1 MTDWRKTFDQ
11 VRAEI
16 DEMDLSNEVKTMN
29 VQRFSGFHDPDTGYR
44 MWVSQD
50 RLTKVKLWANG
61 RLTVSTRARK
71 GDRFGTP
78 QAMREEQ

>member
-1 MTDWRKTFDQ
+1 MTFDDA
-11 VRAEI
+11 R
-16 DEMDLSNEVKTMN
+16 EVIAMR
-29 VQRFSGFHDPDTGYR
+29 VQQTSGYHDPDTGYR
-44 MWVSQD
+44 MWISQD

>member
-1 MTDWRKTFDQ
+1 MSHYGKTFDEA
-11 VRAEI
+11 REEI
-16 DEMDLSNEVKTMN
+16 AMR
-29 VQRFSGFHDPDTGYR
+29 VQETSGFHDPDTGYR

>member
-1 MTDWRKTFDQ
+1 MSGWRKNFDE
-11 VRAEI
+11 VREEI
-16 DEMDLSNEVKTMN
+16 AMR
-29 VQRFSGFHDPDTGYR
+29 VQETSGYHDPDTGYR
-44 MWVSQD
+44 MWVSND

>member
-1 MTDWRKTFDQ
+1 MTDYRKTFEE
-11 VRAEI
+11 VRR
-16 DEMDLSNEVKTMN
+16 EVAMRTE
-29 VQRFSGFHDPDTGYR
+29 QTSGYHDPDTGYR

-61 RLTVSTRARK
+61 RLTVSTRSRK

>member
-1 MTDWRKTFDQ
+1 MSAYGRSFEEA
-11 VRAEI
+11 REEI
-16 DEMDLSNEVKTMN
+16 AMR
-29 VQRFSGFHDPDTGYR
+29 VQQTSGYHDPDTGYR

>member
-1 MTDWRKTFDQ
+1 MSAYGRSFDDA
-11 VRAEI
+11 REEI
-16 DEMDLSNEVKTMN
+16 AMR
-29 VQRFSGFHDPDTGYR
+29 VQQTSGYHDPDTGYR
-44 MWVSQD
+44 MWVSHD

>member
-1 MTDWRKTFDQ
+1 MTFDDA
-11 VRAEI
+11 R
-16 DEMDLSNEVKTMN
+16 EVIAMR
-29 VQRFSGFHDPDTGYR
+29 VQQTSGYHDPDTGYR
-44 MWVSQD
+44 MWISQD

-61 RLTVSTRARK
+61 RLTVSTRALK